1 MKSDEEKATIVIAI
15 WMCAFAIGLMIA
27 TKSRAIGFML
37 IISATA
43 ILAVY
48 LHEDNLKDAEK
59 TRRKRYEADCERR
72 IKEAMNRDKER
83 MGL

>member
-1 MKSDEEKATIVIAI
+1 MSDEGKAAIVISI
-15 WMCAFAIGLMIA
+15 WLCAFAIGLMIA

-37 IISATA
+37 IISATT

-59 TRRKRYEADCERR
+59 TRRKRYEKDCERR
-72 IKEAMNRDKER
+72 IEEALKK
-83 MGL
+83 